1 MKNKVI
7 LAGLDRYDTTSKHDT
22 AMGLE
27 STMSHKLVQVKDAR
41 RRMLVR
47 VVVVLVWL

>member
-7 LAGLDRYDTTSKHDT
+7 LAGLDRYDTTSKHNT

-27 STMSHKLVQVKDAR
+27 SAMSHKLVQVKAAR
-41 RRMLVR
+41 RGVL